1 MNQQSK
7 VAIITGAGS
16 GLGQAAALKLS
27 ANGVHIAVVDISE
40 TAGKETVSL
49 IEAKGGKAIFIAADV
64 SQAPQVENFVQQTV
78 KVFGKIDMFFNNAG
92 ISGPGLKLADHTI
105 EQFDQIVNINLRG
118 AFYGIKYVIPEML
131 KTGGGSIVNT
141 ASTAGV
147 VGVQS
152 VGPYAATKHGII
164 GLTRT
169 AAIEY
174 GKDNIRVNAIAPGTI
189 ETPMVAEFGRQNPE
203 TMKATVDSIPSGRL
217 GRPEEIANLVAF
229 LLGDEAPY
237 INGAV
242 YSIDGAVTS
251 Q

>member
-1 MNQQSK
+1 MSHTGK

-16 GLGQAAALKLS
+16 GLGRAAALKLAEKGALVS
-27 ANGVHIAVVDISE
+27 VVDLVE
-40 TAGKETVSL
+40 PAGQETVQQ
-49 IEAKGGKAIFIAADV
+49 IGAAGGKAIFVKADV
-64 SQAPQVENFVQQTV
+64 SKATEVENYVKTTV
-78 KVFGKIDMFFNNAG
+78 EAFGRVDMFFNNAG
-92 ISGPGLKLADHTI
+92 ISGPGLKLADHSI
-105 EQFDQIVNINLRG
+105 EQFDQIIDINLRSVL
-118 AFYGIKYVIPEML
+118 YGLKYVITEML

-152 VGPYAATKHGII
+152 VAPYAATKHGVI
-164 GLTRT
+164 GATRT

-189 ETPMVAEFGRQNPE
+189 ETPMVVQFGKDNPE
-203 TMKATVDSIPSGRL
+203 VFQATLDSIPSGRL
-217 GRPEEIANLVAF
+217 GKPEEIANLVAF

-237 INGAV
+237 INGSV
-242 YSIDGAVTS
+242 YSIDGGVTA

>member
-1 MNQQSK
+1 MNTQSK

-16 GLGQAAALKLS
+16 GLGQATALKLS
-27 ANGVHIAVVDISE
+27 SNGITVVVVDISE
-40 TAGKETVSL
+40 TAGQETVSM
-49 IEAKGGKAIFIAADV
+49 IEAKGGTALFIAADV
-64 SQAPQVENFVQQTV
+64 SQAPQVEHFVQQTV
-78 KVFGKIDMFFNNAG
+78 ATFGRIDMFFNNAG
-92 ISGPGLKLADHTI
+92 ISGPGLKFADHSI
-105 EQFDQIVNINLRG
+105 EQFDQIININLRG
-118 AFYGIKYVIPEML
+118 AFYGMKYVIPEML
-131 KTGGGSIVNT
+131 KIGGGSIVNT

-147 VGVQS
+147 VGVQT
-152 VGPYAATKHGII
+152 VAPYAATKHGII

-174 GKDNIRVNAIAPGTI
+174 GQNNIRVNAIAPGTI

-217 GRPEEIANLVAF
+217 GKPEEIANLVFF

-242 YSIDGAVTS
+242 YAIDGAVTA

>member
-1 MNQQSK
+1 MNTQSK

-27 ANGVHIAVVDISE
+27 DNGVSVVVVDISE
-40 TAGKETVSL
+40 TAGQETVSM
-49 IEAKGGKAIFIAADV
+49 IEAKGGTAIFIAADV
-64 SQAPQVENFVQQTV
+64 SQAPQVEQFVEQTV
-78 KVFGKIDMFFNNAG
+78 AAFGRIDMFFNNAG

-105 EQFDQIVNINLRG
+105 EQFDQIININLRG
-118 AFYGIKYVIPEML
+118 AFYGMKYVIPEMI

-147 VGVQS
+147 VGVQT
-152 VGPYAATKHGII
+152 VGPYAASKHGII

-174 GKDNIRVNAIAPGTI
+174 GKDHIRVNAIAPGTI

-203 TMKATVDSIPSGRL
+203 TMKATVDNIPSGRL

-242 YSIDGAVTS
+242 YSIDGAVTA